1 MAAKMLGWTALRL
14 SPFGVALDMD
24 SAAPPLSSFDA
35 PPNWC
40 DMTAGV
46 SRDAWARLVGLLEGQ
61 WSLALSA
68 WAHSAGEEQSS
79 SAPGGEPG
87 GERGRPLGAAAVS
100 PEDDIHRPEF
110 FLAVRIGPDHWD
122 RSMAQAIDQ
131 LLWRTGQPQVDL
143 LQLAPFDL
151 ERIKAGE
158 PFRRLVELRDSR
170 RVRFFGLSVSNLRDA
185 RWAVEETPAH
195 AVAVHASY
203 HEPGWTELFNA
214 ANQADTG
221 LIAGPAVADN
231 HLETA
236 RRLLTDTP
244 ITAFT
249 WPADIH

>member
-1 MAAKMLGWTALRL
+1 MAAKMLGRTALRL

-40 DMTAGV
+40 DVTAEV

-68 WAHSAGEEQSS
+68 WAHSAD
-79 SAPGGEPG
+79 
-87 GERGRPLGAAAVS
+87 RPLGAAAVS

-110 FLAVRIGPDHWD
+110 FLAVRIGPGHWD

-203 HEPGWTELFNA
+203 HEPGWTELFDA

-231 HLETA
+231 DLETA

-244 ITAFT
+244 VTAFT